1 MFVGRRAATQGS
13 IGSDGEASVGA
24 GCDADP
30 CELDLDSID
39 REIGELAAHIAA
51 ATCRWLLLVAEF
63 ERRNGH
69 EKDGF
74 ASCARWLSWRCSVAE
89 RAAFENLRVA
99 RALGELPLIAE
110 AFAAGRL
117 SYSKVRALTRVA
129 DAESERDLLDL
140 AAEATAGQLERILAG
155 YRTALSAD
163 DAEEAR
169 SRRFLDA
176 RWELD
181 GTLRINGNFPA
192 EEGALLLQAIE
203 VVRERLRL
211 ERVAESTADR
221 APDGP
226 EDEPVERRPPPS
238 AADAIVAIADAALAG
253 GGARSTRSGGD
264 RNQVV
269 VHIDLADLQRPRD
282 AAANGIAGD
291 RAPIAPATVKRLACD
306 AALVSIVES
315 GGVPLGVGRKTRSI
329 PPSVLRALQSRDR
342 GCRFPG
348 CGSTRFVD
356 AHHVRHW
363 ADGGETSL
371 DNLIQLC
378 RHHHRLVHEAGFTVA
393 MAAGKPI
400 FHRPD
405 GSVVGAISRSPGGST
420 AGCADASRTFG
431 GRRIDHAT
439 IAARSRGTPFD
450 LDLTVQTLACRRE

>member
-203 VVRERLRL
+203 VVRDGCGSSGSRNRLPTGR
-211 ERVAESTADR
+211 RTAR
-221 APDGP
+221 RMSRWSA
-226 EDEPVERRPPPS
+226 VRRRPPPMPS
-238 AADAIVAIADAALAG
+238 SRSRTLRWRAVERAALAVE
-253 GGARSTRSGGD
+253 ATAIRS
-264 RNQVV
+264 
-269 VHIDLADLQRPRD
+269 
-282 AAANGIAGD
+282 
-291 RAPIAPATVKRLACD
+291 
-306 AALVSIVES
+306 
-315 GGVPLGVGRKTRSI
+315 
-329 PPSVLRALQSRDR
+329 
-342 GCRFPG
+342 
-348 CGSTRFVD
+348 
-356 AHHVRHW
+356 
-363 ADGGETSL
+363 
-371 DNLIQLC
+371 
-378 RHHHRLVHEAGFTVA
+378 
-393 MAAGKPI
+393 
-400 FHRPD
+400 
-405 GSVVGAISRSPGGST
+405 
-420 AGCADASRTFG
+420 
-431 GRRIDHAT
+431 
-439 IAARSRGTPFD
+439 
-450 LDLTVQTLACRRE
+450 